1 LIAAEARR
9 AEKAPHPDS
18 MDLYFQGRACLNK
31 GLATEYLTQASGF
44 FQRPLARDA
53 GNIEALVAAGWV
65 DFYRATLFADN
76 RAALLAAA
84 GASMAKA
91 LSLAPDR
98 ALAHACLG
106 NVLMNTNRATE
117 GIAECERALVLDRN
131 LTGAHA
137 AIGNAKYFIGRAEE
151 TEAHIKEALRLS
163 PRDTGAH
170 VWMAVAGIAKL
181 VLCRDEE
188 AIGWL
193 RRAIEANRN
202 YPMAHLWLAVALAH
216 LGRFTE
222 ARAAAQAGLALHPS
236 FTIARFRVGASS
248 DNPIY
253 LAQRERLLDGMRK
266 AGVPEE

>member
-1 LIAAEARR
+1 MRARVR
-9 AEKAPHPDS
+9 
-18 MDLYFQGRACLNK
+18 
-31 GLATEYLTQASGF
+31 
-44 FQRPLARDA
+44 
-53 GNIEALVAAGWV
+53 
-65 DFYRATLFADN
+65 
-76 RAALLAAA
+76 
-84 GASMAKA
+84 
-91 LSLAPDR
+91 
-98 ALAHACLG
+98 
-106 NVLMNTNRATE
+106 
-117 GIAECERALVLDRN
+117 LVLDRN

-188 AIGWL
+188 AITWL

-202 YPMAHLWLAVALAH
+202 YPMAHLWLAAALAH
-216 LGRFTE
+216 LGRLTE
-222 ARAAAQAGLALHPS
+222 ARGAAQAGLALHPS
-236 FTIARFRVGASS
+236 FTIARLRAGVSS

-266 AGVPEE
+266 AEVPEE

>member
-1 LIAAEARR
+1 MAF
-9 AEKAPHPDS
+9 
-18 MDLYFQGRACLNK
+18 YFQGRACLNK

-44 FQRPLARDA
+44 FQRALARDA
-53 GNIEALVAAGWV
+53 SNIEALVAAGWV

-84 GASMAKA
+84 EASMAKA
-91 LSLAPDR
+91 LSLAPDH

-117 GIAECERALVLDRN
+117 GIAECERALVLDRS

-188 AIGWL
+188 AITWL

-202 YPMAHLWLAVALAH
+202 YPMAHLWLAAALAH
-216 LGRFTE
+216 LGRLTE
-222 ARAAAQAGLALHPS
+222 ARGAAQAGLALHPS
-236 FTIARFRVGASS
+236 FTIARLRAGVSS

-266 AGVPEE
+266 AEVPEE

>member
-1 LIAAEARR
+1 
-9 AEKAPHPDS
+9 

-216 LGRFTE
+216 LDRLTE

-236 FTIARFRVGASS
+236 FTIARLRAGASIS
-248 DNPIY
+248 PSASVSLTACARPGCRRDDHRIY
-253 LAQRERLLDGMRK
+253 EGMRR